1 MHAVMQCRLTGHG
14 RGLLCACLIV
24 VVTAGPAP
32 AAESERTLEP
42 AALGTVT
49 DGIRTMGEDA
59 KALVTA
65 PMRMDRQDWLITG
78 GALAGIGLSFALDKP
93 IDKMVGHNQHSG
105 PHDVAQTFNTLG
117 SAEVLLAVNAGM
129 IGMGYWQE
137 SYGYSS
143 GLKKTGLISLEA
155 ELFAVGASFALK
167 EVTGRSR
174 PERHEGTSHFEPFGN
189 GSGSFVS
196 THAAASFAVAS
207 VLADR
212 HEWGWL
218 AYGVAGAVAGSRIYT
233 QQHFASDVV
242 AGGLIGWG
250 IGRFLSRRHRDDG
263 HAWRLQPAALMDGG
277 GFGIAVGRK
286 F

>member
-1 MHAVMQCRLTGHG
+1 MSLICCATV
-14 RGLLCACLIV
+14 LLFS
-24 VVTAGPAP
+24 AP
-32 AAESERTLEP
+32 SLHAAESERPLEASTL
-42 AALGTVT
+42 GSVT
-49 DGIRTMGEDA
+49 EGVRTMGEDA
-59 KALVTA
+59 KALLTA
-65 PMRMDRQDWLITG
+65 PLRMDRQDWLITG
-78 GALAGIGLSFALDKP
+78 GALAGIGLSFALDRP
-93 IDKMVGHNQHSG
+93 INTMVGRNQHAG
-105 PHDVAQTFNTLG
+105 PHDVANAFNTLG

-129 IGMGYWQE
+129 IGLGYLHE

-143 GLKKTGLISLEA
+143 GLKQTGLISLEA

-167 EVTGRSR
+167 EISGRSR
-174 PERHEGTSHFEPFGN
+174 PDRHEGTTHFDPFGN
-189 GSGSFVS
+189 GSSSFVS

-242 AGGLIGWG
+242 AGSLIGWG
-250 IGRFLSRRHRDDG
+250 IGRFLSRRHRDDER
-263 HAWRLQPAALMDGG
+263 AWRVQPAALMDGS
-277 GFGIAVGRK
+277 GFGIALGRR